1 MNYNAAPKKMLNMCI
16 LEILKENT
24 DADHTLTQKDIGDIL
39 KSKYLMT
46 VDRKAIKRNL
56 SELVS
61 AGYLIEWDEI
71 PRGGIEGDSAV
82 WTNFYLNREFEDSEL
97 RLLIDS
103 LLFSKHIPYSQ
114 CKTLIEKL
122 EGLSNKY
129 FKSKV
134 KHISNLPEN
143 QPGNKQL
150 FLIIE
155 ILDEAI
161 SKRKQVSFLYDEFGT
176 DKKKHHKVN
185 ADGIPRQY
193 VVNPYQMVATNGRY
207 YLIGNYD
214 KYDDVSYYRLDRISE
229 IKPLNANAKDKK
241 LVAGMEHGLNLPAMM
256 AEHLYMFG
264 GPSVRAK
271 FRAPAWLADQ
281 IIDWFGL
288 EVEFERETLGQG
300 KQIEGSESTKQP
312 SDDNV
317 LVSVRVNENAFFFWA
332 LQYGMHV
339 EVLDPKA
346 IRNKIKAAIIK
357 MDQHYR

>member
-1 MNYNAAPKKMLNMCI
+1 MNYTSAPKKMLNMCI
-16 LEILKENT
+16 LDILKEHT
-24 DADHTLTQKDIGDIL
+24 DASHTLTQKEIADIL
-39 KSKYLMT
+39 QSQFEMT

-56 SELVS
+56 SELVN
-61 AGYLIEWDEI
+61 AGYPIDWEEI
-71 PRGGIEGDSAV
+71 PRGGKDGESPV

-114 CKTLIEKL
+114 CKSLIEKL

-143 QPGNKQL
+143 LPGNKQL
-150 FLIIE
+150 FLVIE

-161 SKRKQVSFLYDEFGT
+161 SRGKQVSFLYDEFGT
-176 DKKKHHKVN
+176 DKRKHHKLN
-185 ADGIPRQY
+185 ADGSPRQY

-207 YLIGNYD
+207 YLIGNYN
-214 KYDDVSYYRLDRISE
+214 KYDNVSYYRLDRIAE
-229 IKPLNANAKDKK
+229 IKLLDTPVKDKK

-271 FRAPAWLADQ
+271 FRAPIWLADQ

-288 EVEFERETLGQG
+288 DVEFSKEPVANE
-300 KQIEGSESTKQP
+300 KSPSEEVT
-312 SDDNV
+312 
-317 LVSVRVNENAFFFWA
+317 LVSVRVNENAFFFWV
-332 LQYGMHV
+332 LQYGVYV
-339 EVLDPKA
+339 EVLEPKA

-357 MDQHYR
+357 MDQQYK